1 MDTNNLPALKVD
13 AIFQRLIR
21 PAKKKDLAKLEKSLV
36 AEGCNTPISVWK
48 GTIVDGHKRYEICKR
63 RGIPFTTTEM
73 PFACR
78 EAVIAWI
85 CQKQLERKDL
95 TEEYRKYLIGTRYES
110 EKIANLPVYKA
121 NRLRGKNLPL
131 EGLDA
136 LQDGDGPPEPFRH
149 VTAQKIADQYH
160 VSFGTVQKYAAYARA
175 VNTLGEKVPELL
187 PRILAGKYKVSHR
200 SILEL
205 AELTP
210 GQIQRVASRVE
221 LNQQPFTQYS
231 RVRAGLQEQAATQT
245 ATVANSGANTPSIK
259 DMPVYDPDAEIT
271 GLALTIPSWISS
283 IERVR
288 DKADFATTSEK
299 ARSNL
304 LSSLVDLQLKVALLL
319 SKIRED

>member
-1 MDTNNLPALKVD
+1 MDIKSLPTLKVD
-13 AIFQRLIR
+13 ALFQQLIR

-36 AEGCNTPISVWK
+36 TEGCKNPISVWK
-48 GTIVDGHKRYEICKR
+48 STIIDGHKRYEICKR
-63 RGIPFTTTEM
+63 CGIAFTTVTM
-73 PFACR
+73 PFECR
-78 EAVIAWI
+78 EAAIAWI
-85 CQKQLERKDL
+85 CQQQLERKDL
-95 TEEYRKYLIGTRYES
+95 TDEYRKYLIGTRYEA
-110 EKIANLPVYKA
+110 EKIANLPIYKA
-121 NRLRGKNLPL
+121 NRLRGR
-131 EGLDA
+131 GLSLDGIDA
-136 LQDGDGPPEPFRH
+136 LLDEDGPPEPFRH

-231 RVRAGLQEQAATQT
+231 KVRAGLQEQAASQAAT
-245 ATVANSGANTPSIK
+245 APTSASTPSIK
-259 DMPVYDPDAEIT
+259 DMPAYDPDAEIT
-271 GLALTIPSWISS
+271 GFALTIPSWISS

-288 DKADFATTSEK
+288 DKADFTITSEK
-299 ARSNL
+299 AKSNL

>member
-1 MDTNNLPALKVD
+1 MDTKNLPTLKVD
-13 AIFQRLIR
+13 TLFQRLIR
-21 PAKKKDLAKLEKSLV
+21 PAKKKDHAKLEKSLV
-36 AEGCNTPISVWK
+36 TEGCNTPISVWK
-48 GTIVDGHKRYEICKR
+48 GIIVDGHKRYEICRR
-63 RGIPFTTTEM
+63 RGIPFSTIEM
-73 PFACR
+73 PFTCR
-78 EAVIAWI
+78 EAALAWI
-85 CQKQLERKDL
+85 CQQQLERRDL
-95 TEEYRKYLIGTRYES
+95 TDEYRKYLIGTRYES

-121 NRLRGKNLPL
+121 KRLRGKGLSL
-131 EGLDA
+131 EGIDILLDE
-136 LQDGDGPPEPFRH
+136 DESPEPFRH

-175 VNTLGEKVPELL
+175 INTLGEKVPELL

-231 RVRAGLQEQAATQT
+231 KVRAGLQEQAASQAAT
-245 ATVANSGANTPSIK
+245 APSSASTPSIK
-259 DMPVYDPDAEIT
+259 DMPAYDPDAEIT

-288 DKADFATTSEK
+288 DKADFTITSEK
-299 ARSNL
+299 AKSNL

>member
-1 MDTNNLPALKVD
+1 MDTNNLPPLKVD
-13 AIFQRLIR
+13 ALFQRLIR
-21 PAKKKDLAKLEKSLV
+21 PAKKKDLAKLERSLV
-36 AEGCNTPISVWK
+36 AEGCKSPISVWK
-48 GTIVDGHKRYEICKR
+48 GTIVDGHKRYEICR
-63 RGIPFTTTEM
+63 RKGISFTTMEM

-78 EAVIAWI
+78 ESAIAWI
-85 CQKQLERKDL
+85 CQQQLERKDL
-95 TEEYRKYLIGTRYES
+95 TDEYRKYLIGVRYES
-110 EKIANLPVYKA
+110 EKIANLPMYKA
-121 NRLRGKNLPL
+121 NRFRGRNLPL

-136 LQDGDGPPEPFRH
+136 LQDQEGPPEPFRH
-149 VTAQKIADQYH
+149 ITAQKIADQYH

-175 VNTLGEKVPELL
+175 VNTLGEKAPELP

-210 GQIQRVASRVE
+210 GQIQRIASKVE

-231 RVRAGLQEQAATQT
+231 KLRVGLQEQAASQT
-245 ATVANSGANTPSIK
+245 STAPNSANTPSIK
-259 DMPVYDPDAEIT
+259 DMPAYDPDAEIT
-271 GLALTIPSWISS
+271 GLALTIPSWVSS

-319 SKIRED
+319 SKIREE